1 MILRKTLSLLIVI
14 PILYTLLFGGLF
26 SQNMLTEVPIII
38 CNLDDGFESQN
49 LIQNLYDTPELK
61 IISVETNVDDISKLM
76 ILNDSFGAIVIPKNY
91 SKDINKNSSTSIE
104 LVIDNT
110 NRSAGGSVSK
120 AVQSVISNQNSN
132 VSLSVRM
139 IYNST
144 GGYIDFFLA
153 ALIMHSTQIAI
164 VFAIARPII

>member
-76 ILNDSFGAIVIPKNY
+76 ILLYRLHQRLK
-91 SKDINKNSSTSIE
+91 
-104 LVIDNT
+104 
-110 NRSAGGSVSK
+110 
-120 AVQSVISNQNSN
+120 
-132 VSLSVRM
+132 
-139 IYNST
+139 
-144 GGYIDFFLA
+144 
-153 ALIMHSTQIAI
+153 
-164 VFAIARPII
+164 